1 MSTNDRLATTR
12 AVVNDY
18 FNCRINNTSNVTN
31 QLFLNVRRLASD
43 CERNYQ
49 LQQPKFHFRATSSSL
64 TDVRTFHLE
73 IALELFNDGIVSWGR
88 IITLIVF
95 SALMADRLIQHGLD
109 AQLTKTSM
117 IDWTTDFINVNLRTW
132 LEAQNYWD
140 GFMTMC
146 QKNSQKR
153 ISVTRY
159 ASLLGTVGMITLG
172 ALYMNKYAY

>member
-1 MSTNDRLATTR
+1 MCTNDRLATTR

-18 FNCRINNTSNVTN
+18 FNCRINKTSNETN

-43 CERNYQ
+43 CERNYE
-49 LQQPKFHFRATSSSL
+49 LQQPKFHFRTTSSSL
-64 TDVRTFHLE
+64 TDVRTFHSE

-88 IITLIVF
+88 IITFIVF
-95 SALMADRLIQHGLD
+95 SALMTERLIEHGLD
-109 AQLTKTSM
+109 AQLTATSM
-117 IDWTTDFINVNLRTW
+117 IDWTTDFINIKLRTW

-140 GFMTMC
+140 GLMTIC